1 LSELSVG
8 LEIRALPST
17 VRRRGA
23 EVLAGA
29 LVTAARGAALPAVAR
44 VGSVMDVLVPG
55 VGATV
60 VGRPTPAAPYAAAF
74 CNATACR
81 AVGAHAGAAVVPAAL
96 AMAEVCGADPA
107 DLLAGVVA
115 GLEVALRV
123 GRALGDAHRA
133 AGWDIDGTAGHVGA
147 AVAAARVAQLAE
159 EQTRSAMGI
168 GATQAGGLAAN
179 HPTMAGA
186 CQVGKAA
193 ADGLEAAVMASEGIA
208 GPLRPLEGRRGL
220 LALASLVGRG
230 GLAKLAFTGAPVD
243 ASTALA
249 LGLADE
255 VVPEGTARAA
265 AIRLAAQIAD
275 RPREVLIAAKQA
287 LRVATQPL
295 FSQQWGTLGLLQET
309 LEGGP
314 AQRAMLAR
322 RGGAAQH
329 A

>member
-1 LSELSVG
+1 MAEDAAERGRLVSRSRPRDGVVVATLGRPSRRNAVGPELAAQLESVLRLVSEDGAV
-8 LEIRALPST
+8 RAVVLTGSGPTFCAGADMKERLRSEERSAAVLAA
-17 VRRRGA
+17 VRRA
-23 EVLAGA
+23 S
-29 LVTAARGAALPAVAR
+29 AAVHAVA
-44 VGSVMDVLVPG
+44 VP
-55 VGATV
+55 V
-60 VGRPTPAAPYAAAF
+60 V
-74 CNATACR
+74 
-81 AVGAHAGAAVVPAAL
+81 AAVHGHAL
-96 AMAEVCGADPA
+96 G
-107 DLLAGVVA
+107 A
-115 GLEVALRV
+115 GLELAAMCDYRV
-123 GRALGDAHRA
+123 VEAGTMLGLPE
-133 AGWDIDGTAGHVGA
+133 
-147 AVAAARVAQLAE
+147 VAQ
-159 EQTRSAMGI
+159 GI
-168 GATQAGGLAAN
+168 TSGG
-179 HPTMAGA
+179 
-186 CQVGKAA
+186 
-193 ADGLEAAVMASEGIA
+193 
-208 GPLRPLEGRRGL
+208 GL